1 MRTLKITVLTITLL
15 FAFRPLFSQS
25 DSVGLYTMDSLFSF
39 RSPKGYVPSLFHNL
53 GVQATAPVHFKTK
66 EWIFTGAAVG
76 ITFLLIENDNKIEK
90 WAVNQNEQYSWVHL
104 ASPEVTKFGA
114 TYGGIALGGI
124 AVLSA
129 AFKHKKGVETSLLAT
144 QALIT
149 SGIWIRL
156 LKLAAGRER
165 PYSSTATGS
174 ERGKQWYG
182 PLPLYDKTFVD
193 RKALEAFDSF
203 PSGHTDVAFS
213 IATVFAEQYNDTPVV
228 PIISYSIATLVGLSR
243 LTEHQHWSSDV
254 FVSSIIGYAC
264 GKQVV
269 NHFKKMQA
277 THQTSASLKRKTKTT
292 FSLIQY
298 GNQVGI
304 TMKW

>member
-1 MRTLKITVLTITLL
+1 MITQKRLKELFNYHRDGFFINKTLRSNRGAKIGEIIKGDKNKSGY
-15 FAFRPLFSQS
+15 AY
-25 DSVGLYTMDSLFSF
+25 LYIDWKNYKYHRMIFLWHYGYL
-39 RSPKGYVPSLFHNL
+39 PKYLDHKNR
-53 GVQATAPVHFKTK
+53 
-66 EWIFTGAAVG
+66 IR
-76 ITFLLIENDNKIEK
+76 NDNKIEK
-90 WAVNQNEQYSWVHL
+90 WAMNQNEQYNWVHQ

-277 THQTSASLKRKTKTT
+277 SGHSTSLNRKTKATY
-292 FSLIQY
+292 SLIQN
-298 GNQVGI
+298 GNQIGI
-304 TMKW
+304 AMKW